1 MATRFNVLLASAVSM
16 VVLYPFVAIPV
27 DTWADT
33 QDTAAAHMAQL
44 VQWHSELGTFGRA
57 VPSPEWESNLRAIDA
72 PDSTA
77 ELLYNAY
84 RSVAPAQTSSTAA
97 QHANQ
102 AVRSVNDIAR

>member
-1 MATRFNVLLASAVSM
+1 MATGFNVLLASAASIVA
-16 VVLYPFVAIPV
+16 LYPFVAVPV

-33 QDTAAAHMAQL
+33 PDTSAAHMAQL

-57 VPSPEWESNLRAIDA
+57 APSPEWESSLRAIDA

-84 RSVAPAQTSSTAA
+84 RSMPPAQASGTAA

-102 AVRSVNDIAR
+102 AASSDQDIAR